1 MSSVLSVSSWESK
14 TLRCRQITQDSLN
27 PKWLLPLD
35 QLPPSGQKNVSIFI
49 ETAKALSPREIE
61 ITSKTATGLLADM
74 AAGTLTATETITA
87 FLKRGHIAHQLTNF
101 ATEFLTEDAL
111 NAARELDTHFAAT
124 GKLIGPLHGL
134 PISAKEHIG
143 FKGRISHS
151 GYVAWADNVAQED
164 ALIVTLARNAGA
176 IFVVRTNLPQIAM
189 HIDCSNPING
199 TTVNPHNRGLTCG
212 GSSGGE
218 GAAVALRASII
229 GLGTDLGG
237 SVRVPAAF
245 CGTNGLRITSLR
257 NPYKG
262 ICLPG
267 LGHESIR
274 CVVTPLANDIADI
287 AYFQQALLQ
296 QEPWEYETSLV
307 PMLWKKVNNPAPE
320 GMTIGVMWDDG
331 MVHPHPPVTRAL
343 KDAVA
348 KLRASGCKIMDWEPY
363 QHELSLEINGGLNFP
378 DGAATQRDLLAL
390 GGEPVADLSENTLKG
405 ATPQPMS
412 YSELWD
418 CHVRRDEY
426 RDAYHR
432 VMRERGV
439 DFILCPVYVGAAAV
453 CGQGQY
459 YHYTAVWN
467 VLDQPAIA
475 FQTGLKVDPQV
486 DIIESDY
493 KPRSAVDER
502 EYKKYDPIT
511 YAEAPIALQLVGK
524 RYRDEEVVAAAET
537 VSRIVRG

>member
-218 GAAVALRASII
+218 GVAVAFRASII

-296 QEPWEYETSLV
+296 QEPW
-307 PMLWKKVNNPAPE
+307 
-320 GMTIGVMWDDG
+320 D

-418 CHVRRDEY
+418 CH
-426 RDAYHR
+426 
-432 VMRERGV
+432 
-439 DFILCPVYVGAAAV
+439 
-453 CGQGQY
+453 GQY

-502 EYKKYDPIT
+502 EYKKYDPMT